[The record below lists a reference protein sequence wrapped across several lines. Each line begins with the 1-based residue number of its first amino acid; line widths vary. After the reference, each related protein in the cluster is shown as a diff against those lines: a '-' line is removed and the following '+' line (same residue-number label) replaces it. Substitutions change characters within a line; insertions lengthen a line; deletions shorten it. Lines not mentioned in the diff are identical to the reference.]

1 MTTRITIT
9 DKTIQ
14 GYFSKTKDLM
24 NKLKERINDPRYTYD
39 PKQIFQPLLD
49 LNEQICEVLDHIYV
63 DR

>member
-1 MTTRITIT
+1 MTTQIKIT

-14 GYFSKTKDLM
+14 GYFNKTKDLM
-24 NKLKERINDPRYTYD
+24 NKLKERINDPRYIYD
-39 PKQIFQPLLD
+39 PEQIFQPLLD